1 MLSTV
6 LRTIAGHALFERG
19 DRVIVAVSGGPDSMA
34 LLHVLWELRDRLG
47 LTLEVAGVDHGLRAG
62 AAEELEL
69 VRGRAEALGLPF
81 VRLTV
86 DVARHRRGTGLQDA
100 ARRARLGALAA
111 LAAERG
117 ARRVALGHQA
127 ADQAE
132 TVLFRIVRGTGLAGL
147 QGIPYR
153 RDLFVR
159 PLLDLSRAEILRYL
173 RRRSIPF
180 VDDPS
185 NADLRFARARIR
197 HRHLPALAEENPRV
211 AEALVALA
219 AAARAARP
227 GRDASP
233 AQGAGVVAEPALSR
247 RVAAVVDRLRAR
259 GGTAAVDLAGGRRV
273 EVSYGAV
280 RVGARASVRP
290 GAPAS
295 APVVPVVI
303 DGPGTYR
310 WAASTLDVRERA
322 RRGARGAGAVTAEF
336 DADLLDWPLMARVRK
351 SGDRM
356 RPRGGRGSRKLSDL
370 MIDARIARATR
381 SALPVVTSARGELL
395 FVPGLRPAE
404 AARPTTRTRRIVIID
419 FVPEERPKTGGKTP
433 EDI

>member
-6 LRTIAGHALFERG
+6 LRTITARALFERG
-19 DRVIVAVSGGPDSMA
+19 DLVIVAVSGGPDSMA

-47 LTLEVAGVDHGLRAG
+47 LALEVAGVDHGLRP
-62 AAEELEL
+62 AAADELEL
-69 VRGRAEALGLPF
+69 VRARAEALGLPF
-81 VRLTV
+81 VSLAV
-86 DVARHRRGTGLQDA
+86 DVTRHRRGAGLQEA
-100 ARRARLGALAA
+100 ARRARLGALTT

-127 ADQAE
+127 DDQAE

-147 QGIPYR
+147 RGIPYR
-153 RDLFVR
+153 RDPFVR

-180 VDDPS
+180 VEDPS

-197 HRHLPALAEENPRV
+197 HRHLPALSEENPRV

-219 AAARAARP
+219 AAAREVKPARDTS
-227 GRDASP
+227 RP
-233 AQGAGVVAEPALSR
+233 AVAGSALVAEPALSR

-259 GGTAAVDLAGGRRV
+259 GGTAAVDIAGGRRV

-280 RVGARASVRP
+280 RVGARPLARTPASP
-290 GAPAS
+290 S
-295 APVVPVVI
+295 APVLI
-303 DGPGTYR
+303 EGPGAYP
-310 WAASTLDVRERA
+310 WAAGTLDVKEGA
-322 RRGARGAGAVTAEF
+322 RRRAGPAGGRMAEF
-336 DADLLDWPLMARVRK
+336 DADLLAWPLTARARK

-381 SALPVVTSARGELL
+381 AALPIVTSARGELL

-404 AARPTTRTRRIVIID
+404 SARPTARTRRTVIID
-419 FVPEERPKTGGKTP
+419 FVAQDTGMASERHLKG
-433 EDI
+433 I

>member
-19 DRVIVAVSGGPDSMA
+19 DQVIVAVSGGPDSMA

-47 LTLEVAGVDHGLRAG
+47 LTLEVAGVDHGLRPA

-69 VRGRAEALGLPF
+69 VQGRAEALGLPF
-81 VRLTV
+81 VRLAV

-132 TVLFRIVRGTGLAGL
+132 TILFRIVRGTGLAGL
-147 QGIPYR
+147 KGIPYL
-153 RDLFVR
+153 RDPFVR
-159 PLLDLSRAEILRYL
+159 PLLDLTRAEILRYL

-219 AAARAARP
+219 AAARAASRA
-227 GRDASP
+227 RDAIGTP
-233 AQGAGVVAEPALSR
+233 VEGPALSR

-280 RVGARASVRP
+280 RVGARTSVRP
-290 GAPAS
+290 G
-295 APVVPVVI
+295 
-303 DGPGTYR
+303 
-310 WAASTLDVRERA
+310 
-322 RRGARGAGAVTAEF
+322 
-336 DADLLDWPLMARVRK
+336 
-351 SGDRM
+351 
-356 RPRGGRGSRKLSDL
+356 
-370 MIDARIARATR
+370 
-381 SALPVVTSARGELL
+381 
-395 FVPGLRPAE
+395 
-404 AARPTTRTRRIVIID
+404 
-419 FVPEERPKTGGKTP
+419 
-433 EDI
+433 

>member
-1 MLSTV
+1 
-6 LRTIAGHALFERG
+6 
-19 DRVIVAVSGGPDSMA
+19 MA

-47 LTLEVAGVDHGLRAG
+47 LTLEVAGVDHGLRPA

-69 VRGRAEALGLPF
+69 VQGRAEALGLPF
-81 VRLTV
+81 VRLAV

-132 TVLFRIVRGTGLAGL
+132 TILFRIVRGTGLAGL
-147 QGIPYR
+147 KGIPYLR
-153 RDLFVR
+153 GTFVR

-227 GRDASP
+227 ARDASP
-233 AQGAGVVAEPALSR
+233 AQGAGLARS
-247 RVAAVVDRLRAR
+247 LRCLGGWQRWSTVCGR
-259 GGTAAVDLAGGRRV
+259 GAGRRR
-273 EVSYGAV
+273 SISRADDGWRSRMAPCGWG
-280 RVGARASVRP
+280 RVPRCG
-290 GAPAS
+290 
-295 APVVPVVI
+295 
-303 DGPGTYR
+303 
-310 WAASTLDVRERA
+310 RA
-322 RRGARGAGAVTAEF
+322 RRRARR
-336 DADLLDWPLMARVRK
+336 W
-351 SGDRM
+351 
-356 RPRGGRGSRKLSDL
+356 
-370 MIDARIARATR
+370 
-381 SALPVVTSARGELL
+381 
-395 FVPGLRPAE
+395 
-404 AARPTTRTRRIVIID
+404 
-419 FVPEERPKTGGKTP
+419 
-433 EDI
+433 

>member
-6 LRTIAGHALFERG
+6 LRTIAGHALFARG

-34 LLHVLWELRDRLG
+34 LLHVLWELRERLG
-47 LTLEVAGVDHGLRAG
+47 LTLEVAGVDHGLRPAAAG
-62 AAEELEL
+62 ELEL
-69 VRGRAEALGLPF
+69 VRARAEALGLPF
-81 VRLTV
+81 VGLAV
-86 DVARHRRGTGLQDA
+86 DVARHRRGAGLQEA
-100 ARRARLGALAA
+100 ARRARLGALTA
-111 LAAERG
+111 LAVARG

-127 ADQAE
+127 DDQAE

-153 RDLFVR
+153 RDPFVR
-159 PLLDLSRAEILRYL
+159 PLLDLPRAEVLRYL

-180 VDDPS
+180 VEDPS

-197 HRHLPALAEENPRV
+197 HRHLPALAGENPRV

-219 AAARAARP
+219 AAARETRPARGANRAPAAGP
-227 GRDASP
+227 EGL
-233 AQGAGVVAEPALSR
+233 AEPALSR
-247 RVAAVVDRLRAR
+247 RVAAVVNRLRAR
-259 GGTAAVDLAGGRRV
+259 GGSAAIDIAGGRRV

-290 GAPAS
+290 PPS
-295 APVVPVVI
+295 APVVI
-303 DGPGTYR
+303 EGPGVYR
-310 WAASTLDVRERA
+310 WAAGTLAVKEGAPTRA
-322 RRGARGAGAVTAEF
+322 RPAGGVTAEF
-336 DADLLDWPLMARVRK
+336 DADLLEWPLTARARK

-370 MIDARIARATR
+370 MIDARIARAWR
-381 SALPVVTSARGELL
+381 AALPIVTSARGELL

-404 AARPTTRTRRIVIID
+404 SARPTGRTKRFVLID
-419 FVPEERPKTGGKTP
+419 FVSG
-433 EDI
+433 DI

>member
-6 LRTIAGHALFERG
+6 LRTIATRALFARG

-47 LTLEVAGVDHGLRAG
+47 LTLEVAGVDHGLRPA
-62 AAEELEL
+62 AAEELGL
-69 VRGRAEALGLPF
+69 VRARAEALGLPF
-81 VRLTV
+81 VGLAV
-86 DVARHRRGTGLQDA
+86 DVSRHRRGAGLQDA
-100 ARRARLGALAA
+100 ARRARLGALTA
-111 LAAERG
+111 LAAEHG

-127 ADQAE
+127 DDQAE

-147 QGIPYR
+147 QGIPYLR
-153 RDLFVR
+153 EPFVR
-159 PLLDLSRAEILRYL
+159 PLLDLRRAEILRYL

-180 VDDPS
+180 VQDPS

-219 AAARAARP
+219 AAARGAKPARDGSSPTVAGAAPDAASARNP
-227 GRDASP
+227 G
-233 AQGAGVVAEPALSR
+233 PALSR

-259 GGTAAVDLAGGRRV
+259 GGTAEIDIAGGRRV

-280 RVGARASVRP
+280 RVGPRATARSPATA
-290 GAPAS
+290 GAPLQ
-295 APVVPVVI
+295 I
-303 DGPGTYR
+303 DRPGTYR
-310 WAASTLDVRERA
+310 WAAGTLDVKEGVRRRA
-322 RRGARGAGAVTAEF
+322 PPAGGDAAEF
-336 DADLLDWPLMARVRK
+336 DADLLEWPLTARARK

-370 MIDARIARATR
+370 MIDARIARGAR
-381 SALPVVTSARGELL
+381 AALPVVTTARGELL

-404 AARPTTRTRRIVIID
+404 IARPTARTRRVVRID
-419 FVPEERPKTGGKTP
+419 FGPVN
-433 EDI
+433 I

>member
-6 LRTIAGHALFERG
+6 LRTIATRALFERG

-34 LLHVLWELRDRLG
+34 LLHALWEVRDRLG
-47 LTLEVAGVDHGLRAG
+47 LILEVAGVDHGLRPA
-62 AAEELEL
+62 AAEELAV
-69 VRGRAEALGLPF
+69 VRARAEALGLPF
-81 VRLTV
+81 VGLAV
-86 DVARHRRGTGLQDA
+86 DVARHRRGASLQDA

-111 LAAERG
+111 LATERG

-127 ADQAE
+127 DDQAE

-153 RDLFVR
+153 RDPFVR
-159 PLLDLSRAEILRYL
+159 PLLDLRRAEILRYL

-219 AAARAARP
+219 AAARDARP
-227 GRDASP
+227 ARDASRTLVAGP
-233 AQGAGVVAEPALSR
+233 ALIAEPVALSR

-259 GGTAAVDLAGGRRV
+259 GGTAAVDLEGGRRV

-280 RVGARASVRP
+280 RVGARALARP
-290 GAPAS
+290 PSSPS
-295 APVVPVVI
+295 APLLV
-303 DGPGTYR
+303 DRPGTYR
-310 WAASTLDVRERA
+310 WAAGTLDVKEVV
-322 RRGARGAGAVTAEF
+322 RRGKRPAGGGAAEF
-336 DADLLDWPLMARVRK
+336 DADLLDWPLTARARK
-351 SGDRM
+351 AGDRM

-370 MIDARIARATR
+370 MIDARISRALR
-381 SALPVVTSARGELL
+381 SALPIVTSARGELL

-404 AARPTTRTRRIVIID
+404 TARPTPGTRRLVTID
-419 FVPEERPKTGGKTP
+419 FVPEEIP

>member
-6 LRTIAGHALFERG
+6 LRTIARHALFERG

-34 LLHVLWELRDRLG
+34 LLHVLWELHARLG
-47 LTLEVAGVDHGLRAG
+47 LTLEVAGVDHGLRPA
-62 AAEELEL
+62 AAEELKL
-69 VRGRAEALGLPF
+69 VRARAEALGLSF
-81 VRLTV
+81 VGLAV
-86 DVARHRRGTGLQDA
+86 DVARHRRGAGLQDG
-100 ARRARLGALAA
+100 ARRARLGALTA

-127 ADQAE
+127 DDQAE

-147 QGIPYR
+147 KGIPYR
-153 RDLFVR
+153 RDPFVR
-159 PLLDLSRAEILRYL
+159 PLLDLPRAEVLRYL

-211 AEALVALA
+211 GEALVALA
-219 AAARAARP
+219 AAARAVRP
-227 GRDASP
+227 APDVSRTPLEG
-233 AQGAGVVAEPALSR
+233 PALSR

-259 GGTAAVDLAGGRRV
+259 GGTAAVDIEGGRRV
-273 EVSYGAV
+273 EVAYGAV

-290 GAPAS
+290 PAAPS
-295 APVVPVVI
+295 EPLRI

-310 WAASTLDVRERA
+310 WMAGGAAGTLHVKEGA
-322 RRGARGAGAVTAEF
+322 RRRAPPAFGLAAEF
-336 DADLLDWPLMARVRK
+336 DADLLEWPLTVRTRK

-370 MIDARIARATR
+370 MIDARIARAGR
-381 SALPVVTSARGELL
+381 AALPIVTSARGELL
-395 FVPGLRPAE
+395 FVPELRPGE
-404 AARPTTRTRRIVIID
+404 SARPTARTKRIVIID
-419 FVPEERPKTGGKTP
+419 YVPEEMPR
-433 EDI
+433 DMFQDMFRNI

>member
-19 DRVIVAVSGGPDSMA
+19 DRVVVAVSGGPDSMA

-47 LTLEVAGVDHGLRAG
+47 LTLEVAGVDHGLRP
-62 AAEELEL
+62 AAAQELEL
-69 VRGRAEALGLPF
+69 VQGRAEALGLPF
-81 VRLTV
+81 VGLCV

-111 LAAERG
+111 LATERG

-132 TVLFRIVRGTGLAGL
+132 TILFRIVRGTGLAGL

-153 RDLFVR
+153 RDPFVR
-159 PLLDLSRAEILRYL
+159 PLLDVPRAEILRYL

-211 AEALVALA
+211 VEALVALA
-219 AAARAARP
+219 AAARAASP
-227 GRDASP
+227 ARDASSP
-233 AQGAGVVAEPALSR
+233 QIAGLVAEPALSR

-259 GGTAAVDLAGGRRV
+259 GGTAAVDIAGGRRV

-290 GAPAS
+290 PATAS
-295 APVVPVVI
+295 APVVI

-310 WAASTLDVRERA
+310 WAASRLDVKERA
-322 RRGARGAGAVTAEF
+322 RRGARGAGGVAAEF
-336 DADLLDWPLMARVRK
+336 DADLLEWPLLARFRK

-381 SALPVVTSARGELL
+381 AALPVVTSARGELL

-404 AARPTTRTRRIVIID
+404 SARPTARTRRIVIIG
-419 FVPEERPKTGGKTP
+419 FVPEAMP
-433 EDI
+433 EDP

>member
-6 LRTIAGHALFERG
+6 LRTIAAHALFKRG

-34 LLHVLWELRDRLG
+34 LLHVLWELSDRLG
-47 LTLEVAGVDHGLRAG
+47 LTLDVAGVDHGLRP
-62 AAEELEL
+62 AAADELEL
-69 VRGRAEALGLPF
+69 VHARAEALGLPF
-81 VRLTV
+81 VGLAV
-86 DVARHRRGTGLQDA
+86 DVARHRRGAGLQDA
-100 ARRARLGALAA
+100 ARRARLGALTA
-111 LAAERG
+111 LATERD
-117 ARRVALGHQA
+117 ACRVALGHQA
-127 ADQAE
+127 DDQAE

-147 QGIPYR
+147 RGIPYR
-153 RDLFVR
+153 REPFVR
-159 PLLDLSRAEILRYL
+159 PLLDLPRAEILRYL

-219 AAARAARP
+219 AAAREVRP
-227 GRDASP
+227 ARDASRTP
-233 AQGAGVVAEPALSR
+233 APRQALGAEPALSR

-259 GGTAAVDLAGGRRV
+259 GGTAAVDIAGGRRV

-280 RVGARASVRP
+280 RVGARAVLRPPAAVSGPVR
-290 GAPAS
+290 
-295 APVVPVVI
+295 I

-310 WAASTLDVRERA
+310 WAAGTLDVKECVRRRA
-322 RRGARGAGAVTAEF
+322 RPSGGITAEF
-336 DADLLDWPLMARVRK
+336 DADLLEWPLTARARK

-381 SALPVVTSARGELL
+381 AALPIVTSARGELL
-395 FVPGLRPAE
+395 FVPGLRPGE
-404 AARPTTRTRRIVIID
+404 PARPTARTRRIVIID
-419 FVPEERPKTGGKTP
+419 FVPEEMP

>member
-6 LRTIAGHALFERG
+6 LRTIAARALFERG

-47 LTLEVAGVDHGLRAG
+47 LTLEVAGVDHGLRP
-62 AAEELEL
+62 AAADELEL
-69 VRGRAEALGLPF
+69 VRARADALGLPF
-81 VRLTV
+81 IGLCV
-86 DVARHRRGTGLQDA
+86 DVAGHRRGAGLQDA
-100 ARRARLGALAA
+100 ARRARLGALTA
-111 LAAERG
+111 LATERG
-117 ARRVALGHQA
+117 ARRVALGHQSD
-127 ADQAE
+127 DQAE

-153 RDLFVR
+153 RDPFVR

-211 AEALVALA
+211 GEALVALA
-219 AAARAARP
+219 AAARGVRPARAASR
-227 GRDASP
+227 A
-233 AQGAGVVAEPALSR
+233 AVAGPALSR

-259 GGTAAVDLAGGRRV
+259 GGTAAVDIAGGRRV

-280 RVGARASVRP
+280 RVGARALVRP
-290 GAPAS
+290 PAAPS
-295 APVVPVVI
+295 GPLRI

-310 WAASTLDVRERA
+310 WAAGTLDVKEGARRRA
-322 RRGARGAGAVTAEF
+322 RPGGGIAAEF
-336 DADLLDWPLMARVRK
+336 DADLLEWPLTARARK

-381 SALPVVTSARGELL
+381 AALPIVTDARGDLL

-404 AARPTTRTRRIVIID
+404 SARPTARTRRIVIFD
-419 FVPEERPKTGGKTP
+419 FVSEEMPQDMFR
-433 EDI
+433 DI